1 MPAKKNAPAI
11 PETVHVATGT
21 KAPATEKRKAVI
33 GFAEKHGFNV
43 DSFCHE
49 TGLDDRYAIPVAEA
63 AADHLTGLGF
73 TVDSGRGFVSGGPA
87 PAQPAAAPAATA
99 RIAVV
104 REPGITTVV
113 VTPPDVAKPA
123 AEEVA
128 MFPEGTAPEQKA
140 AMLGMAIE
148 PVTMSVEDR
157 VLAAL
162 FDGGPA
168 DIDAIQAKVGAG
180 PFSHPTKKQ
189 IAQARTGLIVSGK
202 VRATDDGAYELSG
215 PEAMALGKAMHDR
228 QALAVAQGR
237 PSTTPPA
244 APRAKRAPKVI
255 PAAVDGVLT
264 LEKEVGNSVNGAYIT
279 IKVGDAFKPGQKV
292 RVAISLAG

>member
-1 MPAKKNAPAI
+1 MPAKKNTPAT

-73 TVDSGRGFVSGGPA
+73 TVDSGRGFVAGGPA
-87 PAQPAAAPAATA
+87 PAQEAAAPAATA

-104 REPGITTVV
+104 REPGITTAIL
-113 VTPPDVAKPA
+113 TPPDVTVVSAKA
-123 AEEVA
+123 GDDASARANNEA
-128 MFPEGTAPEQKA
+128 TAQ
-140 AMLGMAIE
+140 
-148 PVTMSVEDR
+148 DR
-157 VLAAL
+157 ILAAL
-162 FDGGPA
+162 LHGPL
-168 DIDAIQAKVGAG
+168 DMQALVGAVNNG
-180 PFSHPTKKQ
+180 KLAPLKSKEMK
-189 IAQARTGLIVSGK
+189 QARTALVAMSPQLVHCDETLGTYGLHGEAGMLAAK
-202 VRATDDGAYELSG
+202 VAAFALSAA
-215 PEAMALGKAMHDR
+215 EASY
-228 QALAVAQGR
+228 VA
-237 PSTTPPA
+237 PTA
-244 APRAKRAPKVI
+244 DAPRAKRAPKVI

-292 RVAISLAG
+292 RVAISLAV